1 MESSVTRHRLLLIAA
16 CVLGLLVTTGLALR
30 VGLFDRPPPPASVGG
45 PFQLVDQSGRPV
57 DEKILKGRWNVV
69 FFGFTYCPDVCPTT
83 LQALA
88 AATDQLGPKA
98 RDLRIVFVSV
108 DPGRDTPAKMK
119 AWLEAQ
125 GLPEGTLGLTGTPD
139 QVAAAA
145 RAYRVFYEKQG
156 DGPDYQVNHS
166 TAAYLMDPRGRF
178 ERVLAY
184 GLTPDQMAEQIRA
197 AMRGE

>member
-1 MESSVTRHRLLLIAA
+1 MESSLTRHRLLLIAA
-16 CVLGLLVTTGLALR
+16 CVLGLLVTAGLALQAG
-30 VGLFDRPPPPASVGG
+30 VFDRPPPPASVGG

-88 AATDQLGPKA
+88 AASDQLGPKA

-119 AWLEAQ
+119 DWLEAQ
-125 GLPEGTLGLTGTPD
+125 RLPEGTLGLTGTPD

-184 GLTPDQMAEQIRA
+184 GLTPEQMADQIRA

>member
-16 CVLGLLVTTGLALR
+16 CVLGLLVMAGLALR
-30 VGLFDRPPPPASVGG
+30 AGVFDGPPPPASVGG

-57 DEKILKGRWNVV
+57 DEKILKGRWSVV

-88 AATDQLGPKA
+88 AASDQLGPKA

-119 AWLEAQ
+119 DWLEAQ
-125 GLPEGTLGLTGTPD
+125 RLPEGTLGLTGTPD

-184 GLTPDQMAEQIRA
+184 GLTPEQMADQIRA